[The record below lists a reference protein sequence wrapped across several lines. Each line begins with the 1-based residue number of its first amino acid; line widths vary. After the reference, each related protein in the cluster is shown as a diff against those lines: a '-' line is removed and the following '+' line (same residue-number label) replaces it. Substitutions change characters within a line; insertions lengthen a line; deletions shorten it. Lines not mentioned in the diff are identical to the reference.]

1 MYAVYAWA
9 GLSVVSREGAHT
21 SAMPVVPWS
30 YEITGQ
36 PFFGAL
42 PFGTDT
48 VPDTAI
54 GLPSL
59 PVERYSTFQFAPADF
74 KAASPFSFR
83 AQIASPCVLPGSGLG
98 GV

>member
-9 GLSVVSREGAHT
+9 GLSVASREGAHT

-30 YEITGQ
+30 HVITGQ

-48 VPDTAI
+48 TPETAI
-54 GLPSL
+54 GLPSV
-59 PVERYSTFQFAPADF
+59 PTERYSTSQLDPADLS
-74 KAASPFSFR
+74 AGSPFALR
-83 AQIASPCVLPGSGLG
+83 AQMRSPCVLPGRGLG

>member
-9 GLSVVSREGAHT
+9 GLSVASREGAHT

-30 YEITGQ
+30 HVITGQ

-42 PFGTDT
+42 PFGPDPT
-48 VPDTAI
+48 PDTAI
-54 GLPSL
+54 ALPSV
-59 PVERYSTFQFAPADF
+59 PTERYRTSQLAPADSR
-74 KAASPFSFR
+74 AGSPLALR
-83 AQIASPCVLPGSGLG
+83 AQIRSPCALPGSGLG